1 MNFVFNV
8 QVVESARNIGYHL
21 LCNCFSI
28 ASLVKQIIVI
38 LKFVE
43 CRIKFHE
50 LIHNVEVY
58 WVLKDLNEEPAGV
71 FFKFF

>member
-8 QVVESARNIGYHL
+8 QVVESTRNIGYHL

-28 ASLVKQIIVI
+28 VSLVKQIIVI
-38 LKFVE
+38 LKDVE
-43 CRIKFHE
+43 CRIEFHV
-50 LIHNVEVY
+50 LIHNEEVY
-58 WVLKDLNEEPAGV
+58 WVLKDLNEEPSGV